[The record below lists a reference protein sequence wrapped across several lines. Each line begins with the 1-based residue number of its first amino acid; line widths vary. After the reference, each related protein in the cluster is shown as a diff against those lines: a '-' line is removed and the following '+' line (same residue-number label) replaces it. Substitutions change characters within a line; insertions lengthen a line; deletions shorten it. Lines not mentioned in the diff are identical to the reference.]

1 MRIVKYLKLINS
13 LKYGWLHSRE
23 WMFIVFVVISTSV
36 VTYCNAWGSAID
48 SMTITLNANNESINN
63 LFKKIEEQTGYTLL
77 TDGNLQRNVTI
88 RLRNFPLGKGIKR
101 MLSGL
106 NYSVL
111 CDEQKKIIQIAVFP
125 GGKQNRS
132 SGMVVAGQG
141 DYGKQGF
148 SSMSGASAAIASYKA
163 GEVEPLPEGSDN
175 VVSSMSGVSTAI
187 ASYKAG
193 EVEAL
198 PDGSPSVVSSMSGAS
213 AAIASYKAGEVASLP
228 EQSPNVVSSMSGASA
243 AIEEYKKAAMI
254 RSKR

>member
-13 LKYGWLHSRE
+13 LKYGWLHSCE
-23 WMFIVFVVISTSV
+23 WMFIVFVVVSASV
-36 VTYCNAWGSAID
+36 VIYCNAWGSAID
-48 SMTITLNANNESINN
+48 SMTITFNANNESINN

-77 TDGNLQRNVTI
+77 TNGKLQRNVTI
-88 RLRNFPLGKGIKR
+88 RLRNFPLDKGIKR

-111 CDEQKKIIQIAVFP
+111 CDEQKKIIQIEVFP

-132 SGMVVAGQG
+132 SGMIVADRS

-163 GEVEPLPEGSDN
+163 GEVAPLPEVSTN

-193 EVEAL
+193 EVAPL
-198 PDGSPSVVSSMSGAS
+198 PDGSPSVVSSMSEAA

-243 AIEEYKKAAMI
+243 AVEEYTKAAMI